1 MINSKLLAECGF
13 YYTGVLD
20 IVTCF
25 SCNGSLGHWET
36 NDDPFIEHEK
46 FFPYC
51 EYMNFIKMNPKNKVE
66 SIEDKVLRE
75 ACKIFSTLKVQRVAV
90 ENLRNTGQHFK
101 SLNDVCEAVLKYD
114 NKALPP
120 VPKNEKGNMDTV
132 HETVL
137 EYENKVLPPV
147 TKNEKGNKDTMHE
160 AVLEYENKVLP
171 LVTKNEKGNM
181 DTVICKICID
191 KEMDAVF
198 QPCSHLVSC
207 HICAAN
213 IFDCPL
219 CRNPVTHKIKV
230 FRG

>member
-1 MINSKLLAECGF
+1 MSDLKSRLFSYKNWPLLMINSKLLAECGF

-36 NDDPFIEHEK
+36 NDNPFIEHEK

-66 SIEDKVLRE
+66 SIEEKVLRE
-75 ACKIFSTLKVQRVAV
+75 ACKIFSTLKVQKVAV

-101 SLNDVCEAVLKYD
+101 SLNDVYEAVLKYD

-132 HETVL
+132 HE
-137 EYENKVLPPV
+137 
-147 TKNEKGNKDTMHE
+147 

-171 LVTKNEKGNM
+171 LVTKNEKGNI
-181 DTVICKICID
+181 DTVICKICMD
-191 KEMDAVF
+191 KEMDVVF

-207 HICAAN
+207 HICAAK

>member
-1 MINSKLLAECGF
+1 MSDLKSRLFSYKNWPILMVNSKLLAEWGF

-46 FFPYC
+46 FFPHC
-51 EYMNFIKMNPKNKVE
+51 DYMNFIKMKSKNKVE
-66 SIEDKVLRE
+66 SLENKVLRE
-75 ACKIFSTLKVQRVAV
+75 ACKIFSTLKVQKVAV

-101 SLNDVCEAVLKYD
+101 SFNDVCEAVLKYE
-114 NKALPP
+114 NKAS
-120 VPKNEKGNMDTV
+120 
-132 HETVL
+132 
-137 EYENKVLPPV
+137 PPV
-147 TKNEKGNKDTMHE
+147 TKS
-160 AVLEYENKVLP
+160 
-171 LVTKNEKGNM
+171 EKGNM
-181 DTVICKICID
+181 DTVICKICMDTEID
-191 KEMDAVF
+191 VVF
-198 QPCSHLVSC
+198 QPCSHLISC
-207 HICAAN
+207 HICEAK